1 MSLVERFEEANGG
14 SSTRSG
20 RHEAPLHRQAAWPH
34 SLPCEKFYFEEKY
47 VSKDVM

>member
-1 MSLVERFEEANGG
+1 MSLVERFEEADGG

-34 SLPCEKFYFEEKY
+34 SLPCEKFYLEEKY